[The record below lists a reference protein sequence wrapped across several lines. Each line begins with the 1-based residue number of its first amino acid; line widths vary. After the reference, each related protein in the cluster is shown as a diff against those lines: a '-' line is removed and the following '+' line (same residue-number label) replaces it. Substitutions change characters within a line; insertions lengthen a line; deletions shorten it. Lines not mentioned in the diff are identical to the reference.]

1 MKSKNIYKIL
11 FIGSLCFS
19 LYACSLDTEPL
30 SSLSELT
37 VGNNNAT
44 DSVKYKYSTK
54 AEIYTQYRNLYQL
67 LKDRQEHWYLD
78 MLLVAET
85 HSDNAYAGTTGSE
98 VIPMEN
104 NSVDAAN
111 SCLARDWDRY
121 LADVAQANAVI
132 CNIDSVPDQTLTS
145 QERKQWKAE
154 AMIFRAMIWFDM
166 VRLWGNVP
174 IVTKEGVD
182 ITAENI
188 EQVYPLYYP
197 KQVTAKEAYTQIV
210 ADLTAAIADAP
221 ARNAADKTILSKS
234 VARTLLAKVYAEKSI
249 RDYSKVV
256 QYCNEVIADGFS
268 LVSNY
273 ADLFSLNSA
282 GTDAK
287 LRSSSESILEV
298 NYFTGGGNWVTWMFG
313 RDLLDYNYYFTWAK
327 WITPS
332 RDLIADFKSEND
344 NVRLNQ
350 SVVYY
355 VSTWSNYYPAAN
367 YAFMYK
373 CRSNVSSI
381 IKFRYADV
389 LLLKA
394 EALAAQGGA
403 TNLADAATIVN
414 TVRSRVGLANLAS
427 TASTS
432 SESMLSAVL
441 HERRLELAFEGQRW
455 FDLVRFDKL
464 VDVMNG
470 LNKRDSGRI
479 PQRRAFSATSE
490 LLPVPQAALDINTN
504 LVQNPGY

>member
-1 MKSKNIYKIL
+1 MKSKYIYKIL
-11 FIGSLCFS
+11 IIGSLFVS
-19 LYACSLDTEPL
+19 LYSCSLDTEPL

-37 VGNNNAT
+37 VGQTNT
-44 DSVKYKYSTK
+44 SDTVKYKYSTK
-54 AEIYTQYRNLYQL
+54 AEIETQYKALYKL

-104 NSVDAAN
+104 NSVDAGN

-121 LADVAQANAVI
+121 LADVAQANTVI
-132 CNIDSVPDQTLTS
+132 NNIDSVPDQALTA

-154 AMIFRAMIWFDM
+154 AMIFRAMVWFDM

-188 EQVYPLYYP
+188 EEVYPLYYP
-197 KQVTAKEAYTQIV
+197 KQTNAQEAYGQIAKDL
-210 ADLTAAIADAP
+210 ADAITDAP
-221 ARNAADKTILSKS
+221 AKNASDKTILSKS
-234 VARTLLAKVYAEKSI
+234 VARALLAKVYAEKTI
-249 RDYSKVV
+249 RDYSKVLL
-256 QYCNEVIADGFS
+256 YCNQVIADGFS
-268 LVSNY
+268 LVNNY
-273 ADLFSLNSA
+273 ADLFSLNTA

-287 LRSSSESILEV
+287 IRSSSESILEV
-298 NYFTGGGNWVTWMFG
+298 NYFTGGGNWVTWRFG
-313 RDLLDYNYYFTWAK
+313 RDLLDYDYYFTWAK
-327 WITPS
+327 WLTPS
-332 RDLIADFKSEND
+332 RDLIADFQAEND

-355 VSTWSNYYPAAN
+355 ETTWSNYYPAAN
-367 YAFMYK
+367 YPFMYK

-381 IKFRYADV
+381 IKLRYADI

-394 EALAAQGGA
+394 EALANLGGA
-403 TNLADAATIVN
+403 SNLAEAAAIVN
-414 TVRSRVGLANLAS
+414 QIRTRVGLANLPA
-427 TASTS
+427 TASAS
-432 SESMLSAVL
+432 SESMLTAVL

-455 FDLVRFDKL
+455 FDLVRYGKL
-464 VDVMNG
+464 QEVMND
-470 LNKRDSGRI
+470 LNKRDSGRL
-479 PQRRAFSATSE
+479 PQRRVFTGTSE

>member
-1 MKSKNIYKIL
+1 MKSKYINRIL
-11 FIGSLCFS
+11 VIGSLFVS
-19 LYACSLDTEPL
+19 LYSCSLDTEPL
-30 SSLSELT
+30 SNLSELT
-37 VGNNNAT
+37 VGQTNKNDT
-44 DSVKYKYSTK
+44 VKYKYSTK
-54 AEIYTQYRNLYQL
+54 AEIYTQYKALYQL

-85 HSDNAYAGTTGSE
+85 HADNAYAGTTGSE

-121 LADVAQANAVI
+121 LADVAQANTVI
-132 CNIDSVPDQTLTS
+132 NNIDSVPDLTLTS

-154 AMIFRAMIWFDM
+154 AMIFRAMVWFDM
-166 VRLWGNVP
+166 IRLWGNIPV
-174 IVTKEGVD
+174 VTKEGVD

-197 KQVTAKEAYTQIV
+197 KQTDPKEAYTQI
-210 ADLTAAIADAP
+210 AKDLTDAIVDAP
-221 ARNAADKTILSKS
+221 AKNASDKTILSKS
-234 VARTLLAKVYAEKSI
+234 VARALLAKVYAEKTN
-249 RDYSKVV
+249 RDYAKVL

-287 LRSSSESILEV
+287 LRSSSESILEI

-350 SVVYY
+350 SIVYY

-367 YAFMYK
+367 YPFMYK

-381 IKFRYADV
+381 IKLRYADI

-394 EALAAQGGA
+394 EALANLGGA
-403 TNLADAATIVN
+403 SNLADAATIVN
-414 TVRSRVGLANLAS
+414 TVRNRVGLANLAS
-427 TASTS
+427 TASAS
-432 SESMLSAVL
+432 SETMLIAVL

-455 FDLVRFDKL
+455 FDLVRNGKL
-464 VDVMNG
+464 EEVMNG
-470 LNKRDSGRI
+470 LNTRDSGRL
-479 PQRRAFSATSE
+479 PQRRAFTETSE
-490 LLPVPQAALDINTN
+490 LLPVPQAALDLNSN